1 MNTMFGKLIQRICD
15 GVESNKV
22 LWSRPDAQLAAVHQ
36 SGYLNALLD
45 VLSLMGH
52 DVTVEC
58 GEPKNDESMF
68 INITIDGTDLVS
80 DGKVNTAAR
89 NWLIAANQKED

>member
-1 MNTMFGKLIQRICD
+1 MFEGIILKICD

-45 VLSLMGH
+45 VLSLTGH

-58 GEPKNDESMF
+58 GEPKNDESLF

-80 DGKVNTAAR
+80 DGRVNPSAR
-89 NWLIAANQKED
+89 DWLIAANQKED

>member
-22 LWSRPDAQLAAVHQ
+22 LWGRPDAQLAAVHQ

-45 VLSLMGH
+45 VLHLMGH
-52 DVTVEC
+52 NTFAEVEANDL
-58 GEPKNDESMF
+58 GETIY

-89 NWLIAANQKED
+89 DWLIAANQKED